1 MKESNQIQ
9 DKLFYYN
16 ITLRLVHITVVVV
29 EYLHVLNVM
38 RLTNETKEMGRA

>member
-9 DKLFYYN
+9 DKFFDYN
-16 ITLRLVHITVVVV
+16 ITLRRVRITVVVV
-29 EYLHVLNVM
+29 EYLHILNVM